1 MQARS
6 SSSIH
11 YEIGGT
17 EHIRGRARSR
27 EDEGCRNRAAAS
39 PYSAGIQ
46 AKKAADVA
54 DSDEESRRP
63 GGLSG
68 SGKRGE
74 RERRRRRAIYRC
86 RQGIES
92 GRGSSELN
100 AAEID
105 ARGVSARDFWT
116 EEEDDDL
123 AQ

>member
-11 YEIGGT
+11 CEIGGT

-27 EDEGCRNRAAAS
+27 EDEGCQNRAAVS
-39 PYSAGIQ
+39 PYSAGIR
-46 AKKAADVA
+46 AKTAADVA

-63 GGLSG
+63 SGLSG

-74 RERRRRRAIYRC
+74 RERRRRVIYRC
-86 RQGIES
+86 RRGVES
-92 GRGSSELN
+92 GWGSPELN

-105 ARGVSARDFWT
+105 ACGVSARDFWT

-123 AQ
+123 AR